1 MEVILI
7 RDVEKIGKAQAVV
20 KVKDGFA
27 RNFLIPNKL
36 AVPLTPD
43 NLKRIEEQKQVRAAQ
58 LEKLKKESEALK
70 DRLSGLSITIPA
82 LKQEDSD
89 ALYGSIAAFDIAK
102 ALKEE
107 GFEIDKTKIELDEPI
122 KALGI
127 YEVPIKLHP
136 EVIAKVKIWIVK
148 K

>member
-7 RDVEKIGKAQAVV
+7 KDVEKVGTAQSVV

-43 NLKRIEEQKQVRAAQ
+43 NLKRIEEEKKAKAAQ
-58 LEKLKKESEALK
+58 LDKLKKECEVLK
-70 DRLSGLSITIPA
+70 ERLTGVSITITA
-82 LKQEDSD
+82 LKQEESD
-89 ALYGSIAAFDIAK
+89 ALYGSITAHDISK

-107 GFEIDKTKIELDEPI
+107 GFEVDKAKIELVEPI

-136 EVIAKVKIWIVK
+136 EVVTKVKIWIVK